1 VRLAGSAAMPAS
13 PGLVV
18 RQLTERLEKRK
29 RFLIVLLSILFFL
42 GACGAA
48 ANKLLWYDELTT
60 LYIDHQP
67 RLSQALALIYADK
80 DGNPPLF
87 HILSH
92 TSLKLFGE
100 NAIAVRLPEILG
112 FWTMCLCLYRF
123 VARRTSPLHGMIAML
138 FPCLTTAYS
147 YAYEARPY
155 GLVLGFCGLALV
167 FWQRATEGER
177 RAGALTGLALSL
189 AAAVSCHYYAVLLY
203 APLGIGELVRW
214 WRSKKPDLALWTALV
229 VSGAPILAFLPI
241 IAKHSHYKNV
251 FWAKAHWID
260 TLGFYVFL
268 LQPAIAPAM
277 LALLILA
284 LAWKPGSA
292 PGFKSLAAGPY
303 LHEMAAAISLAVL
316 PLFAMIL
323 AKTFTGA
330 FTERY
335 ALAAVAGISVL
346 VALIPAAYEGS
357 QPRIAAGM
365 AVAFCISFVV
375 VQFFFM
381 PGLLRGPDNPLAKL
395 ALPLGNNSPDTPVVV
410 SDGRLFLQM
419 FYYCP
424 PELRSRLY
432 FLADSE
438 AAMKYTGAGNV
449 DVELPAMT
457 SYVSLNAVPFR
468 QFLASHK
475 RFQLYGPYG
484 TNFDWNA
491 SRLLDDGARLELQGR
506 FGGDMLFQTVVP

>member
-1 VRLAGSAAMPAS
+1 MPAS
-13 PGLVV
+13 PGSVV
-18 RQLTERLEKRK
+18 RQLAEKLEQRK
-29 RFLIVLLSILFFL
+29 RFFIVLFSILFFL
-42 GACGAA
+42 GVCGAA

-67 RLSQALALIYADK
+67 RLSQTLALIYADK

-87 HILSH
+87 HILSYM
-92 TSLKLFGE
+92 SLKLFGE

-123 VARRTSPLHGMIAML
+123 VARRSSPLHGMIAML
-138 FPCLTTAYS
+138 FPCITAAYG

-155 GLVLGFCGLALV
+155 GLVLGCCGMALV
-167 FWQRATEGER
+167 FWQRATEGEPR
-177 RAGALTGLALSL
+177 VGALTGLALSL

-203 APLGIGELVRW
+203 APLGIGELVRC
-214 WRSKKPDLALWTALV
+214 WRSKKPDIPLWTALV

-241 IAKHSHYKNV
+241 IAKHSHYKDL

-268 LQPAIAPAM
+268 LQPATVPVV
-277 LALLILA
+277 LALLIVA

-292 PGFKSLAAGPY
+292 PPLKRMTVGPY
-303 LHEMAAAISLAVL
+303 VHEMAAVISLAAL

-323 AKTFTGA
+323 AKAFTGA

-346 VALIPAAYEGS
+346 VALIPAAHEGS
-357 QPRIAAGM
+357 QPRIAAGV
-365 AVAFCISFVV
+365 AVAFGISFVV
-375 VQFFFM
+375 VQFFYM
-381 PGLLRGPDNPLAKL
+381 PGLMRGPDNPLARL
-395 ALPLGNNSPDTPVVV
+395 ALPSGNDSPDTPVVV

-457 SYVSLNAVPFR
+457 SYLSLNVVPYR
-468 QFLASHK
+468 QFIASHK

-506 FGGDMLFQTVVP
+506 FGGDMLFQTGLP